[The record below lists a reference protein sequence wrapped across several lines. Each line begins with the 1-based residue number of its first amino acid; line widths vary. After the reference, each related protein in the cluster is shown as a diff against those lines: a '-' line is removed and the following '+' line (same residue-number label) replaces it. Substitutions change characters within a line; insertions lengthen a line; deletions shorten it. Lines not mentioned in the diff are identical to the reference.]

1 MRVPCGPPPPEA
13 PALCVDLPSQ
23 PVLHAT
29 CTCRRLLCDPS
40 PPPGYWHFT
49 AKVGAFGKTLT
60 GRRGTRESRIPERR
74 CPPRRESGFPGSC
87 FSSATRRLRTRALCS
102 GLIPE
107 SPSARVRAAPL
118 DPARVCAN
126 LLGLSCRPWSHS
138 SRECG
143 LQSLPCPEPGFLHA
157 ASTVACAAWRSASSS
172 ETEER

>member
-13 PALCVDLPSQ
+13 PVLCVDLPSQ

-29 CTCRRLLCDPS
+29 CTCRRLLCDP

-74 CPPRRESGFPGSC
+74 CPPSRESGFPGSC

-118 DPARVCAN
+118 DPARVCSN

-138 SRECG
+138 SRERG